1 MTALV
6 IVYPAAGFFHTYLPY
21 EVKNRHERQKE
32 RKTRQGKGHS
42 ARSKMKLDVL
52 DLALLEENLG
62 AVERRAKAAS
72 EDRLLVQRFASSVP
86 RLLEHVLLQRLRPG
100 YQA

>member
-32 RKTRQGKGHS
+32 RKTRQ
-42 ARSKMKLDVL
+42 
-52 DLALLEENLG
+52 NN
-62 AVERRAKAAS
+62 
-72 EDRLLVQRFASSVP
+72 RL
-86 RLLEHVLLQRLRPG
+86 PG
-100 YQA
+100 DIKTKPA